1 MDYELY
7 CFLRD
12 KCRNIPDEFEVYT
25 CEYCKTYNHYKFTCP
40 RLHYVPYVQH
50 VINKELHR
58 ERRGVNHR
66 RFIIRS
72 KSLAF
77 APL

>member
-12 KCRNIPDEFEVYT
+12 KCRNIPDEFEVYN

-40 RLHYVPYVQH
+40 RLHFVPYAQH
-50 VINKELHR
+50 VINKELYR
-58 ERRGVNHR
+58 
-66 RFIIRS
+66 
-72 KSLAF
+72 
-77 APL
+77 